1 MTSQDS
7 RSRFLRSSGAAIV
20 SQLWRVLVTFGVQL
34 VLKRLVPAADWGL
47 YEWAMV
53 VFLILG
59 AVRDL
64 GLVYHVVR
72 AKPRPYGNLLA
83 LELVW
88 GAILVGITLV
98 GAPLLAL
105 AFRAGHPEIL
115 AVLRAMT
122 VFLFFEG
129 LATVPRTYFEAELR
143 IGRAVA
149 PEVVRNLFMA
159 GVSVGMA
166 MAGFDIW
173 SIVVANVGAAAVY
186 ALMLWWRAWGEIPLL
201 YQRGQTLPLVRQ
213 SLPLASIWFLTILVR
228 FVDPLILGA
237 RFESA
242 VVGNYVFAYQN
253 AFRAS
258 EIIVPAL
265 TRALYPALVAFRAA
279 ATRLFDAY
287 ALATLFMQS
296 LEVPVAYFLFL
307 NADITLLILGGSQ
320 WVEAPTYLRILCFAP
335 IIDPFSRLGG
345 EVLKTEHM
353 DRIWIVCTVITL
365 VTFVGGGIYLTG
377 TMGPEGMA
385 WINLLPLGAA
395 VMAWALHSV
404 SPAGFRALTGKL
416 LYIYLVPAPFFAAV
430 WWIAGD
436 RLWLRFGLS
445 LLAIAISLAILWRRF
460 GGGFLEFFRSKGG
473 AAAAEAEAAGGET

>member
-1 MTSQDS
+1 MSSQDA
-7 RSRFLRSSGAAIV
+7 RGRFLRSSGAAIF
-20 SQLWRVLVTFGVQL
+20 SQAWRVLVTFGVHL
-34 VLKRLVPAADWGL
+34 VLKRLVPAGDWGL
-47 YEWAMV
+47 YEWAMP

-59 AVRDL
+59 AMRDL

-72 AKPRPYGNLLA
+72 VKPRPYGNLLA

-88 GAILVGITLV
+88 GGILVGLTFI
-98 GAPLLAL
+98 GAPLLAS
-105 AFRAGHPEIL
+105 AYSEAHPEIL
-115 AVLRAMT
+115 NVLRAMT

-129 LATVPRTYFEAELR
+129 LSTVPRTYFEGELK

-149 PEVVRNLFMA
+149 PEIVRNLFMA
-159 GVSVGMA
+159 LVSVGLA
-166 MAGFDIW
+166 VAGFDIW
-173 SIVVANVGAAAVY
+173 AVVVANVGAAVVY
-186 ALMLWWRAWGEIPLL
+186 AVMLWWRAWGEIPLL
-201 YQRGQTLPLVRQ
+201 YQRGQTLPLVRE

-228 FVDPLILGA
+228 YVDPLILGW
-237 RFESA
+237 RFDGP
-242 VVGNYVFAYQN
+242 VVGNYAFAYQN

-258 EIIVPAL
+258 EVIVPAL

-279 ATRLFDAY
+279 AAKLFDAY

-307 NADITLLILGGSQ
+307 NADMTLLILGGSQ

-353 DRIWIVCTVITL
+353 DRIWIICTVITL

-377 TMGPEGMA
+377 TMGPVGMA
-385 WINLLPLGAA
+385 WINLLPLGA
-395 VMAWALHSV
+395 VLMAWALHRV
-404 SPAGFRALTGKL
+404 APAGFRTLTRQL
-416 LYIYLVPAPFFAAV
+416 LYIYLVPVPFFAAV

-445 LLAIAISLAILWRRF
+445 LVAVGISLAILWRRF
-460 GGGFLEFFRSKGG
+460 GGDFFSFFRGKPEP
-473 AAAAEAEAAGGET
+473 AEASEGKP